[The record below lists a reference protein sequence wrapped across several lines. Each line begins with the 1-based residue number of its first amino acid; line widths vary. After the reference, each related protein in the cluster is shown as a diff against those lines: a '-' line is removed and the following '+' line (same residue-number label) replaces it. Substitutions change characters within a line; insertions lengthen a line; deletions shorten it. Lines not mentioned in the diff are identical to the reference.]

1 MRTVRLLTVGMI
13 ALVPVLLL
21 SGCQGE
27 RFADLKQWMQQVKA
41 RPAKPI
47 PPIPTFPPYQAFTY
61 SAMAK
66 RSPFQKPVAIK
77 ELARLSGPASN
88 VKPDPNRPKE
98 YLEKFPIESLTM
110 VGTLKKGGR
119 LWALINDGQG
129 GVHAVTIGN
138 YIGRNNGKI
147 VSVGDNEIQL
157 REIVPNGANGW
168 VARPRTM
175 RLREAE

>member
-27 RFADLKQWMQQVKA
+27 QFGDLKQWMQQVKA
-41 RPAKPI
+41 RPTKPI
-47 PPIPTFPPYQAFTY
+47 EPIPTYPPYKSFTY
-61 SAMAK
+61 GAMAK
-66 RSPFQKPVAIK
+66 RSPFQKPVAIR
-77 ELARLSGPASN
+77 EIARLSGPASN

-98 YLEKFPIESLTM
+98 YLEQFPIESLTM
-110 VGTLKKGGR
+110 VGTLKKDGR

-129 GVHAVTIGN
+129 GVHAVTVGN
-138 YIGRNNGKI
+138 YIGRNNGKVVA
-147 VSVGDNEIQL
+147 VSENEIQM
-157 REIVPNGANGW
+157 REIVPNGANAW
-168 VARPRTM
+168 VERPRTM